1 MSPIELK
8 IILIPTTYIELL
20 YIELIYKELT
30 YIELTTATGQGGDL
44 SPKF

>member
-8 IILIPTTYIELL
+8 IILIPTT